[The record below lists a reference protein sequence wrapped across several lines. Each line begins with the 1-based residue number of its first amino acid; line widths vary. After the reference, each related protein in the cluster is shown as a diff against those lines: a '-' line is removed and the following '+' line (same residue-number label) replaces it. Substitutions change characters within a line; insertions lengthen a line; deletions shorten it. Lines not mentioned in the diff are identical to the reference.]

1 MLHVQ
6 HFTDFYL
13 LSQMQQVSLNCKYTE
28 MKHLMDLKDFLLVVP
43 YEAVVGKLEA
53 KNNIV

>member
-53 KNNIV
+53 